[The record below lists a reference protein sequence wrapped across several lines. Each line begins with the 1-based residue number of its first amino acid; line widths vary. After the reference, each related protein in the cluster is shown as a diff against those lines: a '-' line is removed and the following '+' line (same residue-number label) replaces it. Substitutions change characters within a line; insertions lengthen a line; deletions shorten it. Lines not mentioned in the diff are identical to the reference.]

1 MSNLLKISRFELFI
15 SSKIIQIKN
24 LIVKIIAEHDH
35 CVYVRTKMPIPKCI
49 FCALWIEK
57 ISELQSYKNF
67 WLKRLSVVS
76 EIKCPM
82 KISTIYLNT
91 VSVFAKQVFRCTLV
105 ASLVEFLFLTG
116 FFANFS
122 ILSMFV
128 LHDQLQMMACAPH
141 PPKN

>member
-1 MSNLLKISRFELFI
+1 MLFI
-15 SSKIIQIKN
+15 SSKIIQVKN

-91 VSVFAKQVFRCTLV
+91 VSVFAKQLFRCTLV
-105 ASLVEFLFLTG
+105 ASLYILAESLFLTG
-116 FFANFS
+116 FFANFY
-122 ILSMFV
+122 ILSMYV
-128 LHDQLQMMACAPH
+128 LHDQLQMMACATTH
-141 PPKN
+141 PPLPKKVST